1 MFSKIKLSD
10 VVLKLETGGRPRGG
24 SVDEGIPSLGAEH
37 LNNEGGFS
45 LDLLKYVPAKYF
57 EEMNRGKISSNE
69 ILIVKDGAT
78 TGKTSFVNDNF
89 PFKRAAVNEHVF
101 KLTIDS
107 NRAIPKFIFYV
118 LFSPWGQAQ
127 ILKDFRGATVGGI
140 TRNFMEIALVPLP
153 PIPIQTKIV
162 AILDQA
168 QELIN
173 KRKQQIELL
182 DEFLQSVFLDMFGD
196 PVHNS
201 KGWHIAKL
209 SELGELQRGKST
221 HRPRN
226 DPLLLG
232 GPYPLIQ
239 TGDVSKP
246 GLYIED
252 YSQTYSEFGLAQS
265 KMWSAGTLCITI
277 AANIAKT
284 GILTFDAC
292 FPDSVVAFLPKE
304 RTNSHFIQFWFIFL
318 QEIIEANAPVS
329 AQKNINLRI
338 LRGLDVIC
346 PPIKLQEEFAKIVEK
361 TETVRNSMTEGLKE
375 LQNLFNSLMQ
385 RAFKGELF
393 S

>member
-1 MFSKIKLSD
+1 MIKHATIDELFNIRKGRKMNEVAIADDSSISKVRYLQIEDLRD
-10 VVLKLETGGRPRGG
+10 
-24 SVDEGIPSLGAEH
+24 A
-37 LNNEGGFS
+37 NN
-45 LDLLKYVPAKYF
+45 LKYCEAK
-57 EEMNRGKISSNE
+57 EDAIIVSSKD
-69 ILIVKDGAT
+69 IVIAWDGANAGTSNFGLEGAIGSTLARLSPKKDGLFIPYVGRFLQFNEPYLRAT
-78 TGKTSFVNDNF
+78 CT
-89 PFKRAAVNEHVF
+89 
-101 KLTIDS
+101 
-107 NRAIPKFIFYV
+107 
-118 LFSPWGQAQ
+118 
-127 ILKDFRGATVGGI
+127 GATIPHVH
-140 TRNFMEIALVPLP
+140 RQSLEDLVVPLP
-153 PIPIQTKIV
+153 SLEMQKKI
-162 AILDQA
+162 IITLDQA